1 MELSELGFP
10 PKKIA
15 QLNKKKL
22 FTTEDVINY
31 FPRKYYDFRTPQSAR
46 TVRDGDRGSMVL
58 IIKEVKLNE
67 RSKLIDV
74 KCRDVET
81 YERVS
86 VKFFNQ
92 NYRYEELSN
101 LYELEAAVCG
111 KITVN
116 EWGYSFLNPDIFSLD
131 IEKALSIMPVYSK
144 IRGMS
149 DVYFQDVLEKAFEN
163 TEIEDKV
170 PEKAIELFQLFSEK
184 DMFRGMH
191 YPKSEDDISG
201 ARKRR
206 IFDILYDFSKEMV
219 KAAAEG
225 RRTSPFAP
233 ALLTNCNKLVQSLPY
248 SLTDDQ
254 KSIINQFIVKARKG
268 ERIHALLQGDV
279 GSGKTVVAFLL
290 MLAMSDNGYQSA
302 LMAPTGILARQHYE
316 ELCSYI
322 APFGLKAVY
331 LSGDVKGKE
340 KTEALRKIKSGEVQ
354 FIVGTHAV
362 ISKDVQ
368 FCNLGLTVVDEEHKF
383 GVLQREALEEKAKE
397 GVHSISMSATPI
409 PRSLALTMY
418 GDSFD
423 IYTIQTMPSGRKP
436 IDTRQYATDEEVFEH
451 IKSEI
456 VKGHQAYIVC
466 PLIEEKE
473 KDEEKD
479 KKPPESVLE
488 VYGKAVEFFPDNVN
502 IAVITG
508 KMKDEQKAEIISSF
522 QKNETQILIATTII
536 EVGVNVPNTTV
547 IGIMDADRFGL
558 SGLHQLRGRVGRNS
572 LQSYCLLR
580 SDDFENERLQAM
592 LATNDGFIIAEKD
605 LALRGTGELIGTK
618 QSGSDE
624 NMELALKYPRFY
636 NDIKTYVKEEMGL

>member
-1 MELSELGFP
+1 MELSELGFS

-31 FPRKYYDFRTPQSAR
+31 FPRKYYDFRIPQSAR
-46 TVRDGDRGSMVL
+46 TVRDGDRCSMVL

-149 DVYFQDVLEKAFEN
+149 DAYFQDVLEKAFEN

-170 PEKAIELFQLFSEK
+170 PEKSIDLFQLFSEK

-206 IFDILYDFSKEMV
+206 IFDILYEFSKEMV

-340 KTEALRKIKSGEVQ
+340 KTEALKKIKSGEVQ

>member
-46 TVRDGDRGSMVL
+46 TVRDGDRCSMVL

-340 KTEALRKIKSGEVQ
+340 KTEALKKIKSGEVQ

-636 NDIKTYVKEEMGL
+636 NDIKTYAKEEMGL